1 MSHGQVRA
9 LLCFVRCGIK
19 WQHSTL
25 RSDETT
31 NPHSRELHT
40 SCYPPSQYC
49 NMSPAGIMDAT
60 IPIAFSVS
68 PTVPT
73 PTPSPETD
81 VYHRG
86 GIRGKVESL
95 IYGTCRCGMNYAASH
110 GTDTTGTPHSQASR
124 ISSSPD
130 TTNHFTEEP
139 RLSGGHAPG
148 VLSSCKRWAQF
159 IQRREGRHTGRPPSG
174 LVQVAAY
181 DVCFARLPFHGAPGI
196 CHWTVGIF
204 NWDHRGDCTTI
215 VT

>member
-73 PTPSPETD
+73 PTPSPVTD

-110 GTDTTGTPHSQASR
+110 GTDWHSALTGVSDKLLPRHYKPFYR
-124 ISSSPD
+124 G
-130 TTNHFTEEP
+130 TEAE
-139 RLSGGHAPG
+139 RRARSGSIVELQEMGPIHP
-148 VLSSCKRWAQF
+148 
-159 IQRREGRHTGRPPSG
+159 
-174 LVQVAAY
+174 AA
-181 DVCFARLPFHGAPGI
+181 
-196 CHWTVGIF
+196 
-204 NWDHRGDCTTI
+204 
-215 VT
+215 